1 MNDYEEASIAEL
13 NNKIIEKQ
21 KQEQEQQKLES
32 QLEIQE
38 IREKR
43 KNQFFKAVYDVTI
56 GVVYFVIRLVEL
68 LITIEENEE
77 EYYAFNP

>member
-1 MNDYEEASIAEL
+1 MNNYEEASIAEL
-13 NNKIIEKQ
+13 KNKINEKRI
-21 KQEQEQQKLES
+21 QEQEQQKLES

-43 KNQFFKAVYDVTI
+43 KNQVFKAVYDVTI
-56 GVVYFVIRLVEL
+56 GILYFVIRLVEL